1 MHSHLPRL
9 LFHLAPRFTLRL
21 CRYFCS
27 ASVLTLQSPCMGD
40 QSPAASSAS
49 WARLCSLGPGFPTG
63 WDLEGEGKATPPK
76 SFGSTLAQL
85 DGAQHPHPMV
95 DCAGCWQGCALPIC
109 PLWCPCGRGTAG
121 PASVARLC
129 GHFHRDPGFVRAS
142 FSASSLWLCKSE
154 PCPSLDFLA

>member
-9 LFHLAPRFTLRL
+9 LFHLAPRFTPRL

-27 ASVLTLQSPCMGD
+27 ASVLTLQSPCIGN

-49 WARLCSLGPGFPTG
+49 WAGLCSLGPGFSMG
-63 WDLEGEGKATPPK
+63 WTLENEEKATPSLG

-85 DGAQHPHPMV
+85 DGAQHPHPV
-95 DCAGCWQGCALPIC
+95 TDCAGCWQGCALMIC
-109 PLWCPCGRGTAG
+109 LPWCPCSSVLAG
-121 PASVARLC
+121 PGSLASLW

-142 FSASSLWLCKSE
+142 FLVSSL
-154 PCPSLDFLA
+154 